1 MRAVYP
7 SYNNNEEIRYENKI
21 KKNKNHKNDLLRIII
36 NDDDD
41 NYDSCY
47 DDGKF
52 NYVINASSL
61 SSSSSSSSSSIDR
74 HHEKHQHRYNQYH
87 HYYNCRQDHHKYY

>member
-1 MRAVYP
+1 MDPY
-7 SYNNNEEIRYENKI
+7 YNNNEKIRYENKI
-21 KKNKNHKNDLLRIII
+21 KNNKNHKNDKNGILRIII

-52 NYVINASSL
+52 NYVINALSL
-61 SSSSSSSSSSIDR
+61 T
-74 HHEKHQHRYNQYH
+74 
-87 HYYNCRQDHHKYY
+87 

>member
-1 MRAVYP
+1 MRAVFP

-21 KKNKNHKNDLLRIII
+21 KIKNNKNDIYKIIII

-47 DDGKF
+47 DNVKF
-52 NYVINASSL
+52 YYVIY
-61 SSSSSSSSSSIDR
+61 SSSSSSSSLDR
-74 HHEKHQHRYNQYH
+74 YHE
-87 HYYNCRQDHHKYY
+87 